1 MENPPTVT
9 AKNDKVLYPVMV
21 RNDKVIFTVMV
32 RRDKVPT

>member
-1 MENPPTVT
+1 MFNSPCHGEERQSPF
-9 AKNDKVLYPVMV
+9 PVMV